1 MPDPWP
7 GASISATVP
16 SMGPRFRLR
25 ILSAERIVDMVS
37 LTALALL
44 AVAVI
49 AIVFPGL

>member
-1 MPDPWP
+1 M
-7 GASISATVP
+7 P

-25 ILSAERIVDMVS
+25 ILTARLSAERIVDRVS